1 MPFGHSWPGYISR
14 LSAAFLATAAGA
26 QVVHL
31 YYQPLKVCLTP
42 THMLNMTDYYKFT
55 FSHFGKIKNLLRVL
69 KSEYI

>member
-42 THMLNMTDYYKFT
+42 THMLNMTDY
-55 FSHFGKIKNLLRVL
+55 
-69 KSEYI
+69 